1 MDIEKGKKKAI
12 EKLSGLILE
21 ESNNL
26 EGTKL
31 EKAGQLE
38 VYMNTIKILTDYE
51 ELRPVLEKFYRDK
64 RNNREFGE

>member
-12 EKLSGLILE
+12 DKISNLIFE

-26 EGTKL
+26 EGTKF

-38 VYMNTIKILTDYE
+38 VYMNVIKILTDYE
-51 ELRPVLEKFYRDK
+51 ELRPVLEKFYKDK
-64 RNNREFGE
+64 RNNREFRE